1 MLEKGFI
8 RKQKNENNRQHQI
21 ALLISNVLLIL
32 GVIILILTFGY
43 LIFNFDQSETLIGI
57 LVPFL
62 FAGLGLVLVSQ
73 LIKRA
78 YTKLR
83 R

>member
-8 RKQKNENNRQHQI
+8 RNQNENNKHHQVAMLLSNILLYAGI
-21 ALLISNVLLIL
+21 A
-32 GVIILILTFGY
+32 ILILTFGY
-43 LIFNFDQSETLIGI
+43 LIFNFDQASKLIGM

-62 FAGLGLVLVSQ
+62 FAGLGLLLVSQ

-78 YTKLR
+78 FTKIR